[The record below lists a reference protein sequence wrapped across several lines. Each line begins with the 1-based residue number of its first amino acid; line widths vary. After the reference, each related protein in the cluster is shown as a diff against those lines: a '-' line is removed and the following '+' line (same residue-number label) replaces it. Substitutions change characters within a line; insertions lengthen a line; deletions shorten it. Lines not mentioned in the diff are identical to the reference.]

1 MKVKES
7 TYTRYYR
14 NVYVYLL
21 PELGSKRL
29 TNISCQD
36 LKDFAN
42 KLMACGG
49 SKARPL
55 SAKTVGDILCVL
67 KAIMRFGRT
76 NGYACPDLD
85 DLSYPKKKKN
95 RAEILPEDVRIKI
108 ENRLWDSEDCVSLG
122 ILFTLYTGVRIGEL
136 CGLQWGDFDF
146 DSGVVYIRRTVERIS
161 DLDPNSKAKTKV
173 IVSEPKTENSQRMIP
188 LPSFLATH
196 IKQFAGEKH
205 HYVITGTARYSE
217 PHLFYLR
224 YKTFLKKTCVPD
236 YSFHTLRHTF
246 ATRCVE
252 HGFDTKSLSE
262 ILGHANIATTLSLY
276 VHPTLEQKRKQMER
290 LSPTF

>member
-1 MKVKES
+1 MCKA
-7 TYTRYYR
+7 YR
-14 NVYVYLL
+14 VLTVY
-21 PELGSKRL
+21 GRL
-29 TNISCQD
+29 
-36 LKDFAN
+36 
-42 KLMACGG
+42 
-49 SKARPL
+49 L
-55 SAKTVGDILCVL
+55 SA
-67 KAIMRFGRT
+67 
-76 NGYACPDLD
+76 Y
-85 DLSYPKKKKN
+85 
-95 RAEILPEDVRIKI
+95 
-108 ENRLWDSEDCVSLG
+108 
-122 ILFTLYTGVRIGEL
+122 
-136 CGLQWGDFDF
+136 
-146 DSGVVYIRRTVERIS
+146 
-161 DLDPNSKAKTKV
+161 
-173 IVSEPKTENSQRMIP
+173 ENSQRMIP